1 MKKSMAIL
9 LMILLCAC
17 ATKQSL
23 SNSERYAQMRATLS
37 NIPAD
42 YPMQKAIEGTYYL
55 NLSVPPYVDHSSVL
69 TSFLEKTKKGL
80 SAQLIV
86 VAYTDE
92 GDPIL
97 TIIQYTGTEYLAIR
111 DDTRDKYGVGGIEE
125 FAFSHWVMFTS
136 NERKMYY
143 LFNQEI
149 TREDF
154 MKSLLSSN
162 SSDQINSLYVCFE

>member
-1 MKKSMAIL
+1 M
-9 LMILLCAC
+9 LMIMLCAC
-17 ATKQSL
+17 DTKQSL

-37 NIPAD
+37 SIPSG
-42 YPMQKAIEGTYYL
+42 YPMQKTTDGTYYL

-69 TSFLEKTKKGL
+69 TSFMEKTKKGI
-80 SAQLIV
+80 SAQLVV

-97 TIIQYTGTEYLAIR
+97 TIVQYTGSEYLAIR

-125 FAFSHWVMFTS
+125 FAYSHWVMFT
-136 NERKMYY
+136 NGERKMYY

-149 TREDF
+149 TWEAF
-154 MKSLLSSN
+154 MKSRLSSN
-162 SSDQINSLYVCFE
+162 SSDQIDALSVCFE